1 MCGMLSMFVVKREFY
16 LLPLERKYVYQ
27 NHPTLCYRK
36 KCSLKTPITIQYR
49 TFIITEDYESKESHI
64 KISGRIHL
72 PLPAKL

>member
-1 MCGMLSMFVVKREFY
+1 MLHVGVE
-16 LLPLERKYVYQ
+16 LENQDFGKNR
-27 NHPTLCYRK
+27 
-36 KCSLKTPITIQYR
+36 SLKTPITIQCR